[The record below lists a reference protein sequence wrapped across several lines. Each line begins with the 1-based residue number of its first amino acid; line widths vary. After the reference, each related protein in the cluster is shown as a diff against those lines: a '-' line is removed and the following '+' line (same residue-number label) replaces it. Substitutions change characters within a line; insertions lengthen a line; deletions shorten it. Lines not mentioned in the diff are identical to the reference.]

1 MHERW
6 RIVTEV
12 VTGEAVALDLRTAAL
27 PSRVV
32 AALADG
38 VLQVLLLVVVV
49 IRLLGFRLR
58 AGAPAARRTA

>member
-1 MHERW
+1 M
-6 RIVTEV
+6 TEV

-38 VLQVLLLVVVV
+38 RRVRVDVVDTD
-49 IRLLGFRLR
+49 F
-58 AGAPAARRTA
+58 